1 MEIRV
6 PGDSA
11 LSQQPSQFLS
21 FCSAAHKGRERK
33 ERDCCRVL
41 QNKLLALG
49 MHCRLSFPELSLL
62 EARVNICLLIRCS
75 VNTHVY
81 VRSAGISGAF
91 LNEDEVQHKE
101 KHRPLKTTD
110 EQVRDRMSRVER
122 SQSWGVIVLGEGA
135 CAHQGLGLINHRF
148 LKHSQPGLLNFIT
161 TDLLGCW
168 RVHCR
173 ILAAS
178 LYSTH

>member
-21 FCSAAHKGRERK
+21 FCSGAHKGRERK

-49 MHCRLSFPELSLL
+49 MHCCLSFPGLSLL
-62 EARVNICLLIRCS
+62 EARVSICLLSRCS

-81 VRSAGISGAF
+81 VPSTGISGAF

-122 SQSWGVIVLGEGA
+122 SQNWGVIVLGG
-135 CAHQGLGLINHRF
+135 GG
-148 LKHSQPGLLNFIT
+148 GVV
-161 TDLLGCW
+161 
-168 RVHCR
+168 RVH
-173 ILAAS
+173 
-178 LYSTH
+178 TKDWG